1 MMDLFG
7 NNRKKGLSNIFRE
20 LNDLYSRNGMFNFD
34 DFSMFGDSK
43 TQEGSDKFGNWKKT
57 TFTSEDGT
65 MSFTSYVR
73 TYGDTLSPNDTN
85 DIRTLKQEMEIAI
98 EEQDFERAA
107 KIRDKIK
114 HLEENQEKI
123 SELENKL
130 NKAIKEH
137 DFEEAI
143 KYRDKLKELKK

>member
-1 MMDLFG
+1 MDLFG
-7 NNRKKGLSNIFRE
+7 NNRRKGLSNIFRE

-34 DFSMFGDSK
+34 ELGMFGDAK
-43 TQEGSDKFGNWKKT
+43 TQKGSDKFGDWKET

-73 TYGDTLSPNDTN
+73 TYGDTISQKDTN
-85 DIRTLKQEMEIAI
+85 DIRTLKEEMEVAI
-98 EEQDFERAA
+98 EEQDFESAA

-123 SELENKL
+123 SELEDKL

>member
-1 MMDLFG
+1 MDLFG

-34 DFSMFGDSK
+34 DLSMFGDSK